1 MVTIIELRVRIPIV
15 HVRMKPKINLIE
27 ALGSGHFWRLVAVW
41 AIFGSPTQPI
51 IFK

>member
-1 MVTIIELRVRIPIV
+1 MNDFLTLHKQNTLI
-15 HVRMKPKINLIE
+15 PKINLIE